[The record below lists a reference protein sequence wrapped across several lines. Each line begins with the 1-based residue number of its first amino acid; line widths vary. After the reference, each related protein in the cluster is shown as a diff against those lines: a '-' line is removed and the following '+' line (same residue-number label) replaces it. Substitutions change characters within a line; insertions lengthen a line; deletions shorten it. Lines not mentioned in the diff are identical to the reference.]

1 MPGRTPPL
9 QPPPPPPRELP
20 RVMFWRLRRNPLR
33 RRSDLAQAWIGLGLT
48 LAALAATPLALFLVG
63 DAAHRH
69 YARTAQHQAATRH
82 HTTAV
87 LVEDARNHP
96 EPGSAE
102 ARQTLYP
109 TKVRFTDPHGRT
121 HTAHADAQP
130 ALPRGTTI
138 RVWADTDGEL
148 TDPPLSPDQIRS
160 RAMGS
165 ALIAALAVHVAAAAA
180 YGTVQRVIRHHNLAA
195 WETAWAATAPRWTT
209 SP

>member
-1 MPGRTPPL
+1 MPGRTPPRL
-9 QPPPPPPRELP
+9 PPRELP

-48 LAALAATPLALFLVG
+48 LAVLAATPVALFLVG
-63 DAAHRH
+63 DAAHHH

-82 HTTAV
+82 PTTAV
-87 LVEDARNHP
+87 LVEDARSHP

-148 TDPPLSPDQIRS
+148 TDPPLSHDQIRS

-165 ALIAALAVHVAAAAA
+165 ALVAVRGVHIAAAIA
-180 YGTVQRVIRHHNLAA
+180 YKTADRVIRQHNLAA
-195 WETAWAATAPRWTT
+195 WETAWAATAPRWTA

>member
-1 MPGRTPPL
+1 MDRPRPDPGGAGG
-9 QPPPPPPRELP
+9 
-20 RVMFWRLRRNPLR
+20 N
-33 RRSDLAQAWIGLGLT
+33 
-48 LAALAATPLALFLVG
+48 PLALFLVG

-87 LVEDARNHP
+87 LVEDARSHP

-138 RVWADTDGEL
+138 RVWADTDGDL

-165 ALIAALAVHVAAAAA
+165 ALIAVLGVHVAAAVV
-180 YGTVQRVIRHHNLAA
+180 YGTADRVIRHHNLVA

>member
-1 MPGRTPPL
+1 MPGRTPP
-9 QPPPPPPRELP
+9 PPPPPPRELP
-20 RVMFWRLRRNPLR
+20 RVMFWQLRRNPLR

-48 LAALAATPLALFLVG
+48 LAVLASTPVALFLVG

-69 YARTAQHQAATRH
+69 FARTAQHQAATRH

-87 LVEDARNHP
+87 LVEDARSHP

-130 ALPRGTTI
+130 ALPKGTTI

-165 ALIAALAVHVAAAAA
+165 ALIAVLGVHVAAAAV
-180 YGTVQRVIRHHNLAA
+180 YGTVHRVIRHHNHVA

>member
-1 MPGRTPPL
+1 MPGRIPP
-9 QPPPPPPRELP
+9 PPPPPPRELP

-33 RRSDLAQAWIGLGLT
+33 RRSDLVQAWIGLGLT
-48 LAALAATPLALFLVG
+48 VAVLAATPLALFLVG

-69 YARTAQHQAATRH
+69 YTRTAQLQAATRH

-87 LVEDARNHP
+87 LVEDARSHP

-109 TKVRFTDPHGRT
+109 TKVRFTDPHGRP
-121 HTAHADAQP
+121 HTAYADAQP

-138 RVWADTDGEL
+138 RVWADMDGKL
-148 TDPPLSPDQIRS
+148 TDPPLSPDQVRS

-165 ALIAALAVHVAAAAA
+165 GLIAVLGVHVTAAAA
-180 YGTVQRVIRHHNLAA
+180 YGTVHRVIRHHNLAA
-195 WETAWAATAPRWTT
+195 WETAWTTTAPRWTT

>member
-1 MPGRTPPL
+1 MPGRTPPPL
-9 QPPPPPPRELP
+9 PPRELP

-33 RRSDLAQAWIGLGLT
+33 RRSDLAQAWIGLALT
-48 LAALAATPLALFLVG
+48 LAVLAATPLALFLVG
-63 DAAHRH
+63 DAAQRH
-69 YARTAQHQAATRH
+69 YARTAQQQAATRY

-87 LVEDARNHP
+87 LIEDARGHP

-109 TKVRFTDPHGRT
+109 TKVRFTDPQGRT
-121 HTAHADAQP
+121 RTAHADAQP
-130 ALPRGTTI
+130 ALPRGSTL
-138 RVWADTDGEL
+138 RVWADMDGEL

-165 ALIAALAVHVAAAAA
+165 ALIAVMGVHVAAAVV
-180 YGTVQRVIRHHNLAA
+180 YGTAHRVIQHHNLVA
-195 WETAWAATAPRWTT
+195 WETAWAATAPRWTA